1 MAADHLF
8 VDAGDYVRDVEAP
21 RFPADVGVEED
32 LEEQVS
38 EFFGY
43 FLWVA
48 MFERI
53 EDFVRFFDQVGFECV
68 VGLLAVP
75 WTSSRGAEAGLEGD

>member
-1 MAADHLF
+1 
-8 VDAGDYVRDVEAP
+8 
-21 RFPADVGVEED
+21 
-32 LEEQVS
+32 
-38 EFFGY
+38 
-43 FLWVA
+43 